1 MARLPTYD
9 AISLF
14 LKDGVRSFGTGISEI
29 IFLIVTRFILVPFWS
44 RFFFYN
50 VIFCR

>member
-1 MARLPTYD
+1 MVRLPTYE

-14 LKDGVRSFGTGISEI
+14 LKGGVRSFGTGISEI
-29 IFLIVTRFILVPFWS
+29 TFLIVIRFIRVPFWC

-50 VIFCR
+50 VSFCK